1 MRLAVLDPASGSL
14 SGLAT
19 PYSAFG
25 PLSAVPRPGGRIAL
39 ALVGGQPTRP
49 SEAALL
55 EVSSLQHVT
64 SSWKHLKEHVGF
76 SVLRLVSFHC
86 AGAAGDAPC
95 DGLPLARLF
104 QMQTASVALICVHG
118 LLASGR
124 WRTGQRHDAATH
136 DLYKHHIDFP
146 GVLVCRSCWPGARP
160 RTRHRHR
167 AVKRSCF
174 QCS

>member
-1 MRLAVLDPASGSL
+1 MGTSSVHKNCTTVEPCRLLVTYSDPKEAGMRLAVLDPASGSL

-64 SSWKHLKEHVGF
+64 V
-76 SVLRLVSFHC
+76 
-86 AGAAGDAPC
+86 
-95 DGLPLARLF
+95 
-104 QMQTASVALICVHG
+104 
-118 LLASGR
+118 
-124 WRTGQRHDAATH
+124 
-136 DLYKHHIDFP
+136 
-146 GVLVCRSCWPGARP
+146 
-160 RTRHRHR
+160 TRG
-167 AVKRSCF
+167 SI
-174 QCS
+174 